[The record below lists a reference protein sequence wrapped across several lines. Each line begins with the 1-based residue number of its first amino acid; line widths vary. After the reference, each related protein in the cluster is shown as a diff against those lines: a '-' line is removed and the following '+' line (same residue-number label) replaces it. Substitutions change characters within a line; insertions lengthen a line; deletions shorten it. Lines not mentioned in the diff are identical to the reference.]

1 MSKRTIIYLHTTEL
15 QQASW
20 IVFENGKVEQ
30 SAQRGHLSDIPLSV
44 KENDIT
50 VIVPARDVVLTQ
62 ATLPKLN
69 HQRLMQALPFAIE
82 EQLIDELDNLHFA
95 IADTQVDGV
104 IATAIV
110 AKKKMDEWLAL
121 LSENSIKP
129 TQLYSAVFTLPLTE
143 KNWAIS
149 LEQDSCVI
157 RKDKYA
163 GFAAELANLSLLI
176 ELSVKES
183 LEKPEC
189 IHVYNTLES
198 SAAIDVPSAVINQVL
213 LSEQEWLAKMTTW
226 IDTQPAINLL
236 QGAYRAER
244 KSSETRKIWNLAG
257 SLAIAWIAIAFFS
270 NLISFFILH
279 HEENRID
286 TAINV
291 IYKKNF
297 PDSSSIVAPRE
308 RMESKLSSLTE
319 SANKNYFLV
328 LLAKIGN
335 NLTKIPRLQLKNM
348 DFRDNQLNLE
358 VTAAKFDDLDTLV
371 KSLTQEGLNVKQQN
385 AGISGTE
392 VKATLSI
399 KRGTS

>member
-1 MSKRTIIYLHTTEL
+1 MSKRTLIYLHSTEL
-15 QQASW
+15 QQVSF
-20 IVFENGKVEQ
+20 IVYENGHVEQ
-30 SAQRGHLSDIPLSV
+30 SALRCHLSDIPLV
-44 KENDIT
+44 AKENEVT
-50 VIVPARDVVLTQ
+50 VIVPAHDVVLTE
-62 ATLPKLN
+62 AALPKLN

-82 EQLIDELDNLHFA
+82 EQLIDDLDNLHFA
-95 IADTQVDGV
+95 IADTQADGIV
-104 IATAIV
+104 ATAIV
-110 AKKKMDEWLAL
+110 AKKKMDEWLGL
-121 LSENSIKP
+121 FSEHAIKP
-129 TQLYSAVFTLPLTE
+129 AQLYSAVFTLPLTE

-149 LEQDSCVI
+149 IEQDSCVI

-163 GFAAELANLSLLI
+163 GFAAELGNLSLLV
-176 ELSVKES
+176 ELSVKEA

-198 SAAIDVPSAVINQVL
+198 SATVEVSSVVINQVL
-213 LSEQEWLAKMTTW
+213 LSEQEWLAKITTW

-236 QGAYRAER
+236 QGTYRAER
-244 KSSETRKIWNLAG
+244 KASETRKLWNLAG
-257 SLAIAWIAIAFFS
+257 YLTVAWIAIAFFS

-279 HEENRID
+279 HEENRLN
-286 TAINV
+286 TAINI

-328 LLAKIGN
+328 LLAKIGD

-371 KSLTQEGLNVKQQN
+371 KSLSQEGLNVKQQN
-385 AGISGTE
+385 AGIAGTE
-392 VKATLSI
+392 VKANILI